1 MWHVGATNGHWAD
14 KSLEALNLNG
24 GKYVNIDSTKRN
36 GIQKAKNLN
45 LASSGLSDEIF
56 TSYLY
61 DASRDIFSSKIKG
74 KCFAL
79 LRHPIERSISLHN
92 YRKDNDPY
100 YKTMTMDAYLNHGL
114 KENNWMTRF
123 LSDKETGEVYEY
135 DLDVAK
141 KVLKE
146 KCLIGFLYN
155 LEESMKRFE
164 KYFHWNDTK
173 NEKCFNDLI
182 EFSENAN
189 SIHQN
194 STSSRNAHVFF
205 QIFS

>member
-1 MWHVGATNGHWAD
+1 
-14 KSLEALNLNG
+14 
-24 GKYVNIDSTKRN
+24 
-36 GIQKAKNLN
+36 
-45 LASSGLSDEIF
+45 
-56 TSYLY
+56 
-61 DASRDIFSSKIKG
+61 
-74 KCFAL
+74 
-79 LRHPIERSISLHN
+79 
-92 YRKDNDPY
+92 
-100 YKTMTMDAYLNHGL
+100 MTMDAYLNHGL

-194 STSSRNAHVFF
+194 SISSSSEITVNVTKDLVNRNFF
-205 QIFS
+205 DLKLCDYAKNQLFQEQEVYIP